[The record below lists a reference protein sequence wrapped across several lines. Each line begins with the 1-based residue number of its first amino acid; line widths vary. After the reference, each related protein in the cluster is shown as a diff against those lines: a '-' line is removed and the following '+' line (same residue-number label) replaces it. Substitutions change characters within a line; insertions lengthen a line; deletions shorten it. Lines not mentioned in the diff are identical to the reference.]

1 MFLIEQQ
8 PTCTWSYTSAGRGKR
23 NIPTRVGFFVI
34 EHIATGKLV
43 VGHSR
48 QVSEEVDKQIQ
59 ALQTGKH
66 ICKAMCKQVE
76 MDMDLRLYEYPAVS
90 IASAKDR
97 VKAIKK
103 SVYPE
108 YLLLNP
114 KG

>member
-1 MFLIEQQ
+1 MFLIDKQ

-23 NIPTRVGFFVI
+23 STSTRLGFFVI

-43 VGHSR
+43 VGHSKH
-48 QVSEEVDKQIQ
+48 VSMEVDKQIS
-59 ALQTGKH
+59 ALLTGTH
-66 ICKAMCKQVE
+66 PCKAMCRQVA
-76 MDMDLRLYEYPAVS
+76 MDMDLKLYEYPAVG
-90 IASAKDR
+90 IGNAKDF